1 MNLPAKIVALLLA
14 LVVTLAAGFKIG
26 MDVRQGQWD
35 AAKVAQAQAEKAAL
49 SAAAEAIARIEVK
62 HQTIVQKVRHEVSK
76 EPVYRDCVLP
86 SSAVGLLN
94 AAASGA
100 SAPAGGE

>member
-1 MNLPAKIVALLLA
+1 MSLPAKLAALLVALI
-14 LVVTLAAGFKIG
+14 AAVAGGYKVG
-26 MDVRQGQWD
+26 MEVKQGQWD
-35 AAKVAQAQAEKAAL
+35 AAKVAESEARSQALQ
-49 SAAAEAIARIEVK
+49 AAAEAIARIEVK

-86 SSAVGLLN
+86 DNAVGLLN

-100 SAPAGGE
+100 SEPAGGE